1 MVGIVIDRLSTQDL
15 QILRRE
21 AGPVRGH
28 SCKVLVLERAGR
40 RALPTVDDLRA
51 AMTARLDAAPRL
63 RQRLVSTPLRIAPPA
78 WADDPEF
85 DITRQVTAVPADGPV
100 SRSRLEHIVAD
111 LMGRRLDRS
120 RPLWHL
126 DVVEEL
132 TDGAMALIWRL
143 HHCMADGSTAMALA
157 SAVLWSPDA
166 TAEPGVARPWVP
178 RRLPGRGALLTQGMR
193 ERGRQLM
200 HPRVRTRTG
209 TLALL
214 ASRAALTRELSRT
227 AAMTAFARRAGQS
240 RSAALIQVP
249 LEDCKRAGKAISE
262 SITLNDVLLAIIA
275 GGLRAWLEQHDDP
288 ERGIR
293 VKVPVSLHR
302 SGEGV
307 VANRDSFFFVD
318 LPVSEPD
325 PAVRVRAIGRQTL
338 ERKRDR
344 DADVL
349 YELGLRPM
357 VARWAM
363 SPRVFTFNVSNVRGP
378 ADPVYVLGGRV
389 RELYALSEIAEGH
402 AVRIAAISS
411 SDTLAIGLLAD
422 RRAVADLPALAEGT
436 RRAAQEI
443 LAYVRRPGV
452 SPGATG

>member
-1 MVGIVIDRLSTQDL
+1 MAGIVIDRLSTQDV

-21 AGPVRGH
+21 AGRVRGH
-28 SCKVLVLERAGR
+28 SCKVLVLEQAGR

-63 RQRLVSTPLRIAPPA
+63 RQRLVSTPLRLARPA
-78 WADDPEF
+78 WADDPDF
-85 DITRQVTAVPADGPV
+85 DINRQVTAVPADGPV
-100 SRSRLEHIVAD
+100 SRAGLEHIVAD
-111 LMGRRLDRS
+111 LMARRLDRS

-166 TAEPGVARPWVP
+166 TAEAGVARPWVP
-178 RRLPGRGALLTQGMR
+178 RRLPGRGALVIQGLR
-193 ERGRQLM
+193 ERGRQLRR
-200 HPRVRTRTG
+200 PRLRTG
-209 TLALL
+209 AGTGIGTLL

-227 AAMTAFARRAGQS
+227 AAVTAFARRAGQC
-240 RSAALIQVP
+240 RSASLIQVP
-249 LEDCKRAGKAISE
+249 LEDCKRAGKAIGE

-275 GGLRAWLEQHDDP
+275 GGLRTWLEQHGGP
-288 ERGIR
+288 ARGIR

-302 SGEGV
+302 SGEEGV

-318 LPVSEPD
+318 LPVAEPD
-325 PAVRVRAIGRQTL
+325 PAARVRAIGRQTL
-338 ERKRDR
+338 QRKRDR

-349 YELGLRPM
+349 YELGLRPV

-422 RRAVADLPALAEGT
+422 SRAVADLPALAEGI
-436 RRAAQEI
+436 RRASQEI
-443 LAYVRRPGV
+443 LAYAR
-452 SPGATG
+452 

>member
-1 MVGIVIDRLSTQDL
+1 MTGIVIDRLSAQDV

-28 SCKVLVLERAGR
+28 SCKVLVLERAGQ

-51 AMTARLDAAPRL
+51 AMTARLDSAPRL
-63 RQRLVSTPLRIAPPA
+63 RQRLVSTPLRIARPA

-85 DITRQVTAVPADGPV
+85 DITRQVTAVRADGPV

-111 LMGRRLDRS
+111 LMARRLDRS

-143 HHCMADGSTAMALA
+143 HHCMADGDTAIALA

-166 TAEPGVARPWVP
+166 SAGPGVAGPWQP
-178 RRLPGRGALLTQGMR
+178 RRLPGRGALLVEGMR
-193 ERGRQLM
+193 ERGRQLL
-200 HPRVRTRTG
+200 HPRVRTG
-209 TLALL
+209 TRIGTLL
-214 ASRAALTRELSRT
+214 ASRAALTRELSP
-227 AAMTAFARRAGQS
+227 AAAVTAFARRAGQR
-240 RSAALIQVP
+240 RSASLIQVP

-275 GGLRAWLEQHDDP
+275 GGLRTWLDQHDHP
-288 ERGIR
+288 GRGIR

-302 SGEGV
+302 PGEQGV

-325 PAVRVRAIGRQTL
+325 PAARVRAIGHQTR

-411 SDTLAIGLLAD
+411 SGTLAIGLLAD
-422 RRAVADLPALAEGT
+422 SRAVADLPALADGI
-436 RRAAQEI
+436 RRSAQEI
-443 LAYVRRPGV
+443 LQYA
-452 SPGATG
+452 S